1 MKKYIYM
8 VMALVVSV
16 IIWAGCKKITVG
28 FLSDSVYYVGSP
40 FKIEKGKNGAITS
53 ELKGDG
59 STVPMKIKLLQIKK
73 KGTEIRADELYQ
85 EREIYVYKTAFD
97 PEVHT
102 TLELLNSIRELKS
115 KPLFEFLPSGQF
127 LFTSGTT
134 VIPGGSEYTFD
145 IEVSNESGAKVFKNI
160 GELDFVEPQAFS
172 INRNSAT
179 YLQDG
184 GATFESLPP
193 VEITVTRTSNTGT
206 NVIVKYVDED
216 GVPFNPKAGE
226 LIVRGDRPTLDS
238 YAKFNPVVKT
248 ETQMSLNF
256 EIIPFPYKTIP
267 GYGSFDIF
275 YRIPSDFVK
284 VTNPKST
291 YPANTKFNINP
302 AIGFQLKQEGNYIVE
317 VKIKGIKH
325 N

>member
-1 MKKYIYM
+1 MKKYIIITG
-8 VMALVVSV
+8 VLLLSV
-16 IIWAGCKKITVG
+16 AIWTGCKKITVG

-40 FKIEKGKNGAITS
+40 FQVEKGKNGFLTS

-59 STVPMKIKLLQIKK
+59 STVPLKIKLLKIKR
-73 KGTEIRADELYQ
+73 KGTDQNADELYQ
-85 EREIYVYKTAFD
+85 EVPVYIYKTAFD

-102 TLELLNSIRELKS
+102 TLEKLNAIRELKS

-127 LFTSGTT
+127 LFTAGTA
-134 VIPGGSEYTFD
+134 VIPTGSQYTFD
-145 IEVSNESGAKVFKNI
+145 LELSNESGTKTYTNI
-160 GELDFVEPQAFS
+160 GELDFVESQAFS

-184 GATFESLPP
+184 GATFEPLPP
-193 VEITVTRTSNTGT
+193 VEITVTKTAVTGT
-206 NVIVKYVDED
+206 NVVVKFVDED

-238 YAKFNPVVKT
+238 YAKFNPVLKT
-248 ETQMSLNF
+248 DTEMSLNF
-256 EIIPFPYKTIP
+256 EIIPFPYKTIT

-284 VTNPKST
+284 VTNPKAS
-291 YPANTKFNINP
+291 YAPNTRFNINP
-302 AIGFQLKQEGNYIVE
+302 AIGFQLKQEGNYLVV
-317 VKIKGIKH
+317 VKIMGVKRK
-325 N
+325 